1 MPLMETMVINHRDNA
16 CKTCVSVHIRAR
28 DSRPICAV
36 FRLVVDRVVA
46 RMNSERESG

>member
-1 MPLMETMVINHRDNA
+1 MPLMETMAINHRDNA

-28 DSRPICAV
+28 DSRSICAV

-46 RMNSERESG
+46 GMNSERESG